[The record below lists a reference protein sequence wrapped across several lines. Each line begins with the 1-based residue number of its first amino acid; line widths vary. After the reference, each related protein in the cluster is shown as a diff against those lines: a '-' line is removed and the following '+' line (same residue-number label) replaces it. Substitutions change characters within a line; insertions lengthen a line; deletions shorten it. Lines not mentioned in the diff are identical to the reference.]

1 MLRRL
6 DRRIDHGGSH
16 GLLQEGGLCSVLQ
29 CAAVH
34 CSAVQSVEEI
44 R

>member
-1 MLRRL
+1 MRV
-6 DRRIDHGGSH
+6 DHGGSR
-16 GLLQEGGLCSVLQ
+16 GLLEEGGLCSVLQ
-29 CAAVH
+29 CAAVR